1 SITSIQRARNDESL
15 EARGNRAQSENL
27 VDLFAA
33 DFAEDV
39 LGDVDGNIGGN
50 GQGDG
55 VAGPAV
61 DLDELPIDAD
71 AELGEIG
78 VIAQLADENVLQ
90 IAAHAVDD
98 AGDKIMSQ
106 GSGRRHFFCG

>member
-1 SITSIQRARNDESL
+1 MGGAKRKQGEL
-15 EARGNRAQSENL
+15 L
-27 VDLFAA
+27 AA
-33 DFAEDV
+33 DFAEDI

-90 IAAHAVDD
+90 VAAHAVND

-106 GSGRRHFFCG
+106 GPGRRHFFDAAVDAGRLENADHDG